1 VFDGRGHWVLTG
13 SLENFR
19 VTREHGFGVVGLK
32 EGRRRA
38 AEGMEPGDLV
48 AFYVTRV
55 QGLGAIAR
63 ITGPMREDRTPLW
76 PGKPGKPDAYPWRLP
91 AEPVIVLEED
101 AFVPAVE
108 LARELRHVR
117 KWPPE
122 HWRLAFQG
130 QIRPIPE
137 EDMKTIETALTLRRM
152 VTA

>member
-101 AFVPAVE
+101 AFVSCGTSASGRPSTGGWPSRGRS
-108 LARELRHVR
+108 ARY
-117 KWPPE
+117 
-122 HWRLAFQG
+122 
-130 QIRPIPE
+130 
-137 EDMKTIETALTLRRM
+137 RRR
-152 VTA
+152 T